1 MSKENLIK
9 NITNTIKYSISVLIV
24 IYIAVYIVYLIWIK
38 GVNSNNIYGL
48 GGVVIISIIILLNIM
63 KYLSSGES
71 KFLWRIVFNLVIFF
85 FIMLVFINFK
95 SIEECRNCLDDE
107 EKTSYLVYTLIILS
121 IYLYLYKERSLADCS
136 YLNFS
141 KILIILSMILSFIHT
156 MRETFLVCLF
166 LLFYMYS

>member
-1 MSKENLIK
+1 MGKEDLIK
-9 NITNTIKYSISVLIV
+9 TITNTIKYSLAVLFG
-24 IYIAVYIVYLIWIK
+24 IYIVLYIVYLIWIK

-48 GGVVIISIIILLNIM
+48 GGVIIISIIILLNAM

-71 KFLWRIVFNLVIFF
+71 KFLWRIMFNLVIFF
-85 FIMLVFINFK
+85 FIMLVYINFK

-107 EKTSYLVYTLIILS
+107 EKTSYLVYSLIILS

-141 KILIILSMILSFIHT
+141 KIIIILSMILSFIHT
-156 MRETFLVCLF
+156 MRQTFAVCLF

>member
-1 MSKENLIK
+1 MGKEDLITT
-9 NITNTIKYSISVLIV
+9 ITNTIKNSITILFVVYIGV
-24 IYIAVYIVYLIWIK
+24 YIAYLIWIK

-48 GGVVIISIIILLNIM
+48 GGILIISIIILLNIM
-63 KYLSSGES
+63 KYLSTGES
-71 KFLWRIVFNLVIFF
+71 KFLWRIVFNLIVYF

-107 EKTSYLVYTLIILS
+107 EKTSYLVYSLIILS

-141 KILIILSMILSFIHT
+141 KMLIILSMILSFIHS
-156 MRETFLVCLF
+156 MRETFAVCLF

>member
-1 MSKENLIK
+1 MGKEDLIRT
-9 NITNTIKYSISVLIV
+9 ITNTIKDSISILFVVYIA
-24 IYIAVYIVYLIWIK
+24 IYITYLIWIK

-48 GGVVIISIIILLNIM
+48 AGVIVITIIILLNIM
-63 KYLSSGES
+63 NFLSSGET
-71 KFLWRIVFNLVIFF
+71 KFLWRIVFNFIVYF

-95 SIEECRNCLDDE
+95 SIEECRNCLNDE

-156 MRETFLVCLF
+156 MSETFLVCLF